1 MSKTC
6 KLDYLF
12 FRIRGRLV
20 KVDPDIYY
28 KIRNPGHELPYR
40 KYNGD
45 ILGMRICDGYPVIV
59 CGKEKPQKYIPLSR
73 FVMNAKQGEIVDHIN
88 GDPLDNR
95 RCNLRIVTPRQNSL
109 NRKSKTSTGFIG
121 VTINRTKG
129 RTYCVGRFWLSTG
142 KGPAFHLPDSPE
154 NRIIA
159 AFAHDK
165 FVLQAGDEEYAPLN
179 FPCFKFEPF
188 RSFLLAEDLKNYKRP
203 VIASEPVLSNVEG
216 AKQSKLLN

>member
-1 MSKTC
+1 METRKI
-6 KLDYLF
+6 DYLF

-28 KIRNPGHELPYR
+28 KIRNAMHQLPYK

-45 ILGMRICDGYPVIV
+45 ILGMRLNDGYPIIV
-59 CGKEKPQKYIPLSR
+59 CGKEKPEKYILLSR

-129 RTYCVGRFWLSTG
+129 KTYCVGRFWLNTG
-142 KGPAFHLPDSPE
+142 KAPAFNLPDSPE

-188 RSFLLAEDLKNYKRP
+188 RTFLLEEDLNKYK
-203 VIASEPVLSNVEG
+203 
-216 AKQSKLLN
+216 KQKVKKI